1 MHSTAEG
8 EAFVRALPDSSST
21 ALLRT
26 RVEDTQRRYER
37 LVQLLE
43 AAQEKWVQAGCGEAR
58 QGGQRPGHPNPPTN
72 S

>member
-1 MHSTAEG
+1 M
-8 EAFVRALPDSSST
+8 RALPDSGST
-21 ALLRT
+21 ALLRK

-43 AAQEKWVQAGCGEAR
+43 AAQEKWVQAGSGEAR
-58 QGGQRPGHPNPPTN
+58 QGGQGLGHPPPL